1 MKWLGDVGAVQVYL
15 LSLLLLALQG
25 EIKGLYRHAVK
36 GLSADSMD
44 KVYVGTSETF
54 PDDRRFALLKK
65 ENKVLFDPEQPQWI
79 HKQNFLCS
87 FSDPQLMAKYRAK
100 YSLQVSSVDYSYG
113 VPCDQVITVPPPATA
128 PAAATTAAAT
138 GDTPTPKILELYQRS
153 TDQLVLGPLNLS
165 TTQGQAELADF
176 FSKLS
181 GTPLTCVSADVN
193 TSTSTTYKD
202 NSNSNSNSNSQH
214 KHQFGNT
221 GSGWKQRKD
230 TRTLHIVNAAT
241 VRQLSERIGTPLNPT
256 RFRPNIVIDG
266 PAPWEEFEWVGK
278 TLRFGTTKLK
288 VISTTVRCD
297 AVTVD
302 PMDHP
307 QHLVVLDIPKLLV
320 QHFPEHGPYL
330 GVYAVV
336 EEGGAMAIGDGV
348 VLLE

>member
-1 MKWLGDVGAVQVYL
+1 MTATIEIDKKMKWLGDVGASHV
-15 LSLLLLALQG
+15 LSLMLLALQG

-54 PDDRRFALLKK
+54 PDDRRFALLKTEK
-65 ENKVLFDPEQPQWI
+65 TVTFSPEQPEWI
-79 HKQNFLCS
+79 HKENFLCS
-87 FSDPQLMAKYRAK
+87 FSDPQLMAQYRAQ
-100 YSLQVSSVDYSYG
+100 YSLQVKKISSEISSSVDSYG
-113 VPCDQVITVPPPATA
+113 VPCDEVIMV
-128 PAAATTAAAT
+128 PAAADDDD
-138 GDTPTPKILELYQRS
+138 DTPSKKILELYERS
-153 TDQLVLGPLNLS
+153 TDQLVLGPLDLS
-165 TTQGQAELADF
+165 TPQGQSELADF
-176 FSKLS
+176 FSKQS
-181 GTPLTCVSADVN
+181 GTPLTCVSAD
-193 TSTSTTYKD
+193 TGTTD
-202 NSNSNSNSNSQH
+202 NSNSQH

-241 VRQLSERIGTPLNPT
+241 VRQLSERIDVPLNPT
-256 RFRPNIVIDG
+256 RFRPNIVLDG
-266 PAPWEEFEWVGK
+266 PAPWSEFDWVGK
-278 TLRFGTTKLK
+278 TLLFGSTKLK

-307 QHLVVLDIPKLLV
+307 DLVVLDIPKLLV
-320 QHFPEHGPYL
+320 EHFPEHGPYL

-336 EEGGAMAIGDGV
+336 EEGGAMAIGNDV